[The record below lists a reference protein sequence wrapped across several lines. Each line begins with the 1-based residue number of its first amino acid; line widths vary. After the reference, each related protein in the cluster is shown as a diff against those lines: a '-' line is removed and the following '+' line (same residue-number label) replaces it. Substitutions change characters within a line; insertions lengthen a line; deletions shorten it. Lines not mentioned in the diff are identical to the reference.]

1 LKRTPSRHARC
12 PPDVQSP
19 VASDLTKFED
29 EKTQLIASE
38 NAKYVGEKVAMEVE
52 HRLALERLQK
62 SLQEQKTTAKNRAW
76 KPELGLRMKIAEITQ
91 ADID

>member
-1 LKRTPSRHARC
+1 M
-12 PPDVQSP
+12 
-19 VASDLTKFED
+19 ASDLTKFED

-76 KPELGLRMKIAEITQ
+76 KSELGLRMKIAEITQ

>member
-1 LKRTPSRHARC
+1 
-12 PPDVQSP
+12 

-76 KPELGLRMKIAEITQ
+76 KSELGLRMKIAEITQ

>member
-1 LKRTPSRHARC
+1 
-12 PPDVQSP
+12 

-76 KPELGLRMKIAEITQ
+76 KSELGSRMKIAEITQ

>member
-1 LKRTPSRHARC
+1 
-12 PPDVQSP
+12 

-38 NAKYVGEKVAMEVE
+38 NAKYVGEKVAREVE

-62 SLQEQKTTAKNRAW
+62 SLQEQKTTAKNHAW
-76 KPELGLRMKIAEITQ
+76 KSELGLRMKIAEITQ
-91 ADID
+91 ADIDWERVHGFIWPCI